1 MTVTFYDIKI
11 DERREV
17 TQADIDMMTATVQ
30 AYGKLRAFVAQTQAE
45 LMAEVERVR
54 VRGNLAAMA
63 VGIETVAEPAKLQ
76 HMDDGEMAAR
86 VPRQRPDAG
95 TSELA
100 AGPDEGAAYH
110 AEHV

>member
-54 VRGNLAAMA
+54 VRGSLAAMA

-76 HMDDGEMAAR
+76 HMDDGEVAEAA
-86 VPRQRPDAG
+86 V
-95 TSELA
+95 
-100 AGPDEGAAYH
+100 EG
-110 AEHV
+110 EGG

>member
-54 VRGNLAAMA
+54 VRGSLAAMA
-63 VGIETVAEPAKLQ
+63 VGIETVAEPVMINAL
-76 HMDDGEMAAR
+76 
-86 VPRQRPDAG
+86 
-95 TSELA
+95 
-100 AGPDEGAAYH
+100 EGSRSS
-110 AEHV
+110 